1 MNLSQYPKKGNYLPI
16 TGYEKEIINE
26 CEEKIGHPDSFYR
39 FDDPRPSKWAANS
52 DLWVHGYWCWDWANS
67 YEHVTEL
74 DPDAMTVSLK
84 EVPENRIRGY
94 KPGQRFCFLNILEE
108 VNTPGDY
115 YVDREKGLL
124 YFYPPSQMDE
134 NTELLFSVLET
145 PFFDLQDAQGVTIAG
160 VTMECIRGIALAANG
175 VSDLTIDGCHFRNIG
190 NHAIDCKGGLRNRIL
205 NCTIHDCGDGGI
217 EITGGDRMTLEPSG
231 SEIINN
237 HIYHIASW
245 SRCYRP
251 AILPK
256 GVGITIAHNLIHDL
270 PHIAILYSGND
281 MQIEYNE
288 IYSVCMETGDAGAI
302 YSGRDVTFRG
312 NHISHNYIHHLGGVG
327 LGTMGIYNDDV
338 LSGTIM
344 EHNYF
349 YEVGRAVMLG
359 GGVDYVVK
367 NNVFVKCYPA
377 VHMDCRAAH
386 TEFFWT
392 ACYEEQRRKLYNG
405 VQSFLHPNDPS
416 VTLDC
421 TKSPYIDRYPELAY
435 LVQLYDDGRQLAA
448 TADIVQNVFC
458 SKPLFRYYWDRRDAN
473 AEKFYDCGELVSLSE
488 EELSCI
494 FDTRHDVKSNWSPG
508 KGDWRFA
515 RNYTAAPKDFEDA
528 EWGLIGLRPECRAM
542 EYGFEWDPEEFD
554 SIGLLPQERTDNPPR
569 ILTCL
574 TYPYKGESQP
584 LTLGIRNMEDAPV
597 SGDIQLY
604 SGNPQIQLT
613 QRTVSFQLAPH
624 EEIHITV
631 GDIHG
636 AERFTVEARGVQA
649 GIRPARAEN
658 YLGNW
663 NRF

>member
-1 MNLSQYPKKGNYLPI
+1 M
-16 TGYEKEIINE
+16 
-26 CEEKIGHPDSFYR
+26 
-39 FDDPRPSKWAANS
+39 
-52 DLWVHGYWCWDWANS
+52 
-67 YEHVTEL
+67 TEL
-74 DPDAMTVSLK
+74 DADAMTVSLK
-84 EVPENRIRGY
+84 EIPENKVRGY

-115 YVDREKGLL
+115 YVDRETGLL
-124 YFYPPSQMDE
+124 YFYPLSQMDE

-145 PFFDLQDAQGVTIAG
+145 PFFDIRDAQGITIAD
-160 VTMECIRGIALAANG
+160 VTMECIRGVALAATD

-190 NHAIDCKGGLRNRIL
+190 NHAIDCKGGLRNRVL

-217 EITGGDRMTLEPSG
+217 QIAGGDRMTLEPSG

-237 HIYHIASW
+237 HIYRISSW
-245 SRCYRP
+245 SRCYHP

-281 MQIEYNE
+281 MHIEYNE

-312 NHISHNYIHHLGGVG
+312 NHVSHNYIHHLGGVG

-377 VHMDCRAAH
+377 IHMDCRAAH

-392 ACYEEQRRKLYNG
+392 ACYEEQRGKLYNG
-405 VQSFLHPNDPS
+405 VQSFLHPNDPN

-435 LVQLYDDGRQLAA
+435 LVQMYDDGRQLAA
-448 TADIVQNVFC
+448 TADIEQNVFC

-528 EWGLIGLRPECRAM
+528 EWGLISLRPECRAM
-542 EYGFEWDPEEFD
+542 EYGFQWDPEEFD
-554 SIGLLPQERTDNPPR
+554 SIGLRPQERTDNPPR

-574 TYPYKGESQP
+574 TYPYRGESQP
-584 LTLGIRNMEDAPV
+584 LTLGIRNMEDTPV

-604 SGNPQIQLT
+604 SGNPQVQLN
-613 QRTVSFQLAPH
+613 QSTVSFQLAPH
-624 EEIHITV
+624 EEIHVVV
-631 GDIHG
+631 GDING